1 MPNVLSGARRQRAC
15 RQRAH
20 RARGSPHPF
29 AIQNLVLPDALAGL
43 DILAESPTGSG
54 KTLAFGL
61 PLVERIAARNA
72 FPGAL
77 VLVRR
82 ASSRSGRRRPRA
94 ARRGEGPHVAT
105 VYGGAPIGRQVD
117 RARKAHILVAT
128 PGRLFDLIERRAVKL
143 GGISVLVLD
152 EADRML
158 DMGFK
163 PQVDRILRSVPT
175 NRQTMLFSATFDG
188 AVAEL
193 ARAYTVNPSHVRGV
207 LPPEAER
214 GEIDHAFVLVTAEN
228 KLDRL
233 VEHLRI
239 ERGLALVF
247 VRTKHGADKLVRKL
261 ERQHKIPAVAM
272 HGNLSQ
278 NQRERALEQFE
289 SGRVSTLVAT
299 DVAARGLD
307 VDDITHV
314 INFDPPQGDDDY
326 VHRIGR
332 TGRAGRSGNGVT
344 FVLPEQQPRRGP
356 PGGAPRPRRALRRPR
371 AHRCPRRP
379 TRAVARHASR
389 AAGHPV
395 ARLAVS
401 TPRGRRLGGMV
412 SRRVGA
418 SSRRSCPSDSSAR
431 SSSAIATSPGL
442 RLLGFRRA
450 RLGYPGRPWR
460 SRHAKTSSSTCSGR
474 SSSSTRRCRRT

>member
-1 MPNVLSGARRQRAC
+1 MPKSFQELGVSAPVAEVLDGQ
-15 RQRAH
+15 
-20 RARGSPHPF
+20 GITHPF

-61 PLVERIAARNA
+61 PLIERTASRNA

-77 VLVRR
+77 VLVPTREL
-82 ASSRSGRRRPRA
+82 ALQVA
-94 ARRGEGPHVAT
+94 ADLAPLAAVKGLKVTT
-105 VYGGAPIGRQVD
+105 VYGGAPIGPPDRQV
-117 RARKAHILVAT
+117 RKAQILVAT

-143 GGISVLVLD
+143 GGVSVLVLD

-163 PQVDRILRSVPT
+163 PQVDRILTSVPA

-193 ARAYTVNPSHVRGV
+193 ARSYTVNPSHVRGV

-214 GEIDHAFVLVTAEN
+214 GEIDHAFVLVTADN

-233 VEHLRI
+233 VEHLRVD
-239 ERGLALVF
+239 RGLALVF

-278 NQRERALEQFE
+278 SQRERALAQFE

-314 INFDPPQGDDDY
+314 INFDPPHGDDDY
-326 VHRIGR
+326 VHRVGR

-344 FVLPEQQPRRGP
+344 FVLPEQRARRRSPRGP
-356 PGGAPRPRRALRRPR
+356 ARPRRALRGI
-371 AHRCPRRP
+371 RR
-379 TRAVARHASR
+379 
-389 AAGHPV
+389 
-395 ARLAVS
+395 
-401 TPRGRRLGGMV
+401 
-412 SRRVGA
+412 
-418 SSRRSCPSDSSAR
+418 
-431 SSSAIATSPGL
+431 
-442 RLLGFRRA
+442 
-450 RLGYPGRPWR
+450 
-460 SRHAKTSSSTCSGR
+460 
-474 SSSSTRRCRRT
+474 